1 MPKPKKQ
8 EVRKPL
14 RIRKDDTVIVTT
26 GKSRGS
32 EPRKV
37 LSTLPKEGKI
47 IVEGVNVRKDRV
59 RSKQNQGQIEVT
71 EKPFPID
78 VSNVKLYDPTTKKG
92 TRVAV
97 RPQSDGS
104 RARVSVKSG
113 QAI

>member
-37 LSTLPKEGKI
+37 LRHCPKKA
-47 IVEGVNVRKDRV
+47 
-59 RSKQNQGQIEVT
+59 RSSSKV
-71 EKPFPID
+71 
-78 VSNVKLYDPTTKKG
+78 
-92 TRVAV
+92 
-97 RPQSDGS
+97 
-104 RARVSVKSG
+104 
-113 QAI
+113 